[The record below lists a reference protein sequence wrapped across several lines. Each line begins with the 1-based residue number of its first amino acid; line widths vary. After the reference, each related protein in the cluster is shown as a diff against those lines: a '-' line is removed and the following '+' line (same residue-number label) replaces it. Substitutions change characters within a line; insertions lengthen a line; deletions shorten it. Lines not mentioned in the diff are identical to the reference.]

1 MRLKTCAIVCQLLS
15 SKGICKFR
23 ISGSMVANFANIF
36 ISPKDYDRVP
46 VLFRKCLK
54 MEI

>member
-15 SKGICKFR
+15 SKGICKLR
-23 ISGSMVANFANIF
+23 ISGAMVANFANIF
-36 ISPKDYDRVP
+36 IRSRDGDRVP
-46 VLFRKCLK
+46 VPFRKCLK